1 MAVFAAKTIATMI
14 LMGFCQLK
22 NNLRFKVQG
31 SGFRVQGSRFWVQG
45 SGFWVQGSRF
55 RVQGS
60 RFRVQGSRFWVQG
73 SGFSPA
79 ASQKTASQIEK
90 ETLILCYRR
99 VGHRADRY
107 CGHGGPPYFK
117 KIASKFMKFHAR
129 VQGSGFKVQGSG
141 FKVRGSGFRV
151 QRRRRPK
158 KRPV

>member
-60 RFRVQGSRFWVQG
+60 RFWVLGSGFWVQP
-73 SGFSPA
+73 SR
-79 ASQKTASQIEK
+79 Q
-90 ETLILCYRR
+90 
-99 VGHRADRY
+99 
-107 CGHGGPPYFK
+107 
-117 KIASKFMKFHAR
+117 
-129 VQGSGFKVQGSG
+129 
-141 FKVRGSGFRV
+141 
-151 QRRRRPK
+151 PK
-158 KRPV
+158 NGQSNRKRNFDLVLS